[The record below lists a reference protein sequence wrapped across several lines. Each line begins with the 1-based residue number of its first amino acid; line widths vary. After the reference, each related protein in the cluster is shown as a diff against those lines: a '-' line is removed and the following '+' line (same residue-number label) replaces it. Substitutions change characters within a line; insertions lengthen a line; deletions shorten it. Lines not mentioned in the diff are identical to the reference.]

1 MKRLEVYPTGRAIR
15 HRQEIL
21 RAQEGFV
28 PELMTIGEFEQRAI
42 IGEEGLFADA
52 MQRRLLMREATHFEG
67 FDRLRLEMKGVRF
80 LKHSDALLRFFE
92 ELRAEGV
99 SFEQL
104 KEADTHAEYLEQ
116 IELLEQLLERYR
128 SLLQAKGL
136 SDRIF
141 LPDHYRLNRGFLQN
155 YAHITL
161 HIEGYLTRFEL
172 SLFEAIAQLCDVEI
186 IYETSPFTE
195 KMQRRFEAPGVILPS
210 MHRCRFA
217 LGEKRLIEAEPL
229 DTAIDAKVIAVKERI
244 EQIAALLIEVQ
255 RMVDRGIAPEKIAV
269 VLPDESFKSLLIR
282 YDPMHNFNFAMG
294 GDFTQTPYY
303 LRLEALYRYLHERE
317 PVDAAILERYGIS
330 VQSLQEIAPTGSV
343 TQAAFISF
351 LQALELWECKEG
363 DRYFEE
369 ARARFVAV
377 TETMRFTL
385 SLWLYLW
392 KEQLST
398 LRIDDVHGGKITV
411 MGLLET
417 RASHFD
423 GVIVVDFNEGVVPTT
438 TSKDRFLNSRV
449 RRHAGLPS
457 RQEREAL
464 QKHYYWQ
471 LLRNA
476 KEAVILY
483 SLSDNRSASRFLYE
497 LGLEERKVSRLPLS
511 LLYPKQTMHAGEI
524 VPNEVAFEAKTMQW
538 SPSKFKCFLGCKR
551 QFYYRYIARIPPK
564 EEEEPNE
571 GTLMHGVLQTLYTDT
586 PCFEEEKAFL
596 QALDAALEQYFIG
609 DDAKTLFQKHLMR
622 EKLAGYAAQEV
633 EHFKEGWRVEALE
646 KQIEGEIGGL
656 YFKGRCDRID
666 RRGESVIL
674 IDYKSREIKAAQ
686 KPKSVESL
694 IDFQMSIYRLL
705 LSKEQR
711 DVACYFVQ
719 PFQKPA
725 YTPLAAPE
733 EKETRLL
740 TLIEQIAAMQRFV
753 PEKCENLSYCTYC
766 DYRLACERGE
776 YL

>member
-21 RAQEGFV
+21 RTQEGFA
-28 PELMTIGEFEQRAI
+28 PELMTIGEFEQRAV
-42 IGEEGLFADA
+42 IGDSGIFADA
-52 MQRRLLMREATHFEG
+52 MQRRLLMREAARFEG
-67 FDRLRLEMKGVRF
+67 FERLRLEMKGVRF

-92 ELRAEGV
+92 ELSAEGV
-99 SFEQL
+99 GFAQL

-116 IELLEQLLERYR
+116 IELLEKLYERYGL
-128 SLLQAKGL
+128 LLQAKGL

-141 LPDHYRLNRGFLQN
+141 LPERYRLNRAFLQN

-172 SLFEAIAQLCDVEI
+172 SLFEEIAQHCDVEI
-186 IYETSPFTE
+186 VYETSPFTE
-195 KMQRRFEAPGVILPS
+195 KMQRRFEALGIALPS
-210 MHRCRFA
+210 NHRCRFS
-217 LGEKRLIEAEPL
+217 LRQKERIETEPL
-229 DTAIDAKVIAVKERI
+229 DTAIKAKVIAVKERI

-269 VLPDESFKSLLIR
+269 VLPDESFKSLLMR
-282 YDPMHNFNFAMG
+282 YDLMHNFNFAMG
-294 GDFTQTPYY
+294 GDFTQTSYY
-303 LRLEALYRYLHERE
+303 LRIEALYRYLHERE
-317 PVDAAILERYGIS
+317 PMDATILERYGIS

-343 TQAAFISF
+343 TQAAFISL
-351 LQALELWECKEG
+351 LQALELWECKEA

-369 ARARFVAV
+369 ARTRFVAV
-377 TETMRFTL
+377 TEAMRFAL
-385 SLWLYLW
+385 PLWLYLW

-417 RASHFD
+417 RASLFD

-449 RRHAGLPS
+449 RHHAGLPS

-476 KEAVILY
+476 KEATILY
-483 SLSDNRSASRFLYE
+483 SLADSRSTSRFLYE
-497 LGLEERKVSRLPLS
+497 LGLEERKTLRMPMS
-511 LLYPKQTMHAGEI
+511 LLYPARASQTAELIPH
-524 VPNEVAFEAKTMQW
+524 EVAFSPTSILW

-564 EEEEPNE
+564 EKEELDE
-571 GTLMHGVLQTLYTDT
+571 GTLLHRLLQTLYAHT
-586 PCFEEEKAFL
+586 PYHDDEKAFW
-596 QALDAALEQYFIG
+596 QAFDAALEQHFAG

-622 EKLAGYAAQEV
+622 EKLSGFAAQEIA
-633 EHFKEGWRVEALE
+633 HFKEGWRVEALE
-646 KQIEGEIGGL
+646 KPIEGQIGGL
-656 YFKGRCDRID
+656 RFKGRCDRID
-666 RRGESVIL
+666 RRGKSVML
-674 IDYKSREIKAAQ
+674 IDYKSGEIGKAQ
-686 KPKSVESL
+686 KPKSVEHL

-705 LSKEQR
+705 LSKEQGE
-711 DVACYFVQ
+711 VACYFVQ
-719 PFQKPA
+719 PFKKPA

-733 EKETRLL
+733 EKEARLL
-740 TLIEQIAAMQRFV
+740 TLIEEIAAMRSFV
-753 PEKCENLSYCTYC
+753 PEKCEDLSYCTYC